1 MYLVLL
7 LTRKQQKQLMTINL
21 LLAMWSV
28 ALFILSALLRYSLD
42 RRAWCHLMEAC
53 VQQRQA
59 GKLWRLPCRPDTTGW
74 EKSDTSV
81 HRCLFTSWC
90 PLRPISHSHSF
101 PSLLSPSLSLSLSL
115 NTLSFPLTQHP
126 VLTFGLACGNLIFSE
141 RSLVPPVGTLVLSC
155 SGGLRLPLL
164 PLPPFSSN
172 APSVVAI
179 TAYVC
184 KLCVFLNRVWNDGAG
199 MCQTEQCLTSNI
211 MNCKT
216 CTKVLIYCV
225 LCVYKAS
232 GLVKGIFWVVCNLM
246 SVESSFSTSGFA

>member
-1 MYLVLL
+1 MFSRDKQGSYGVSPAGPTPQVGKNLTLL
-7 LTRKQQKQLMTINL
+7 FTVAFSLPGVH
-21 LLAMWSV
+21 S
-28 ALFILSALLRYSLD
+28 ALFPTLTLFPLSF
-42 RRAWCHLMEAC
+42 
-53 VQQRQA
+53 
-59 GKLWRLPCRPDTTGW
+59 LPLYLP
-74 EKSDTSV
+74 
-81 HRCLFTSWC
+81 
-90 PLRPISHSHSF
+90 
-101 PSLLSPSLSLSLSL
+101 
-115 NTLSFPLTQHP
+115 LSFPLTQHP
-126 VLTFGLACGNLIFSE
+126 VVTFGLACSNMIFSE

-172 APSVVAI
+172 APYVVAI

-199 MCQTEQCLTSNI
+199 MCQTEQYLTSNI

-246 SVESSFSTSGFA
+246 SVESIFEVFYFWFCLTNL